1 MKTINLEEIFDSY
14 SEVDCDYS
22 YTRESILMA
31 MKKACEQVL
40 ELASEN
46 GNLKIYRENMYIPND
61 NEMLIENEYNY
72 VEWNSNG
79 ADYHVDVT
87 INNQSILDTINQ
99 IK

>member
-14 SEVDCDYS
+14 SEEVDCDYSHYS

-46 GNLKIYRENMYIPND
+46 VD
-61 NEMLIENEYNY
+61 NVIEKSEEDIHI
-72 VEWNSNG
+72 VLAQE
-79 ADYHVDVT
+79 
-87 INNQSILDTINQ
+87 INNSILDTINQ

>member
-14 SEVDCDYS
+14 SEEVDCDYSHYS

-46 GNLKIYRENMYIPND
+46 ASYIHEFD
-61 NEMLIENEYNY
+61 
-72 VEWNSNG
+72 G
-79 ADYHVDVT
+79 AHGCECEVDK
-87 INNQSILDTINQ
+87 QSILDTINQ
-99 IK
+99 IR

>member
-14 SEVDCDYS
+14 SRLDYDYS

-31 MKKACEQVL
+31 MKKACKQTL

-46 GNLKIYRENMYIPND
+46 VDNVIEKSEEEVYIVLAQEIND
-61 NEMLIENEYNY
+61 
-72 VEWNSNG
+72 
-79 ADYHVDVT
+79 
-87 INNQSILDTINQ
+87 SILDTINQ